1 MRACLCVCV
10 CVRESACVRECD
22 VVVAD
27 GCIFLIMLVDVC
39 QCCCLILFY
48 VTVLQDTFPVA

>member
-1 MRACLCVCV
+1 MRVCVCV